1 MTLNQDTCHMTDRC
15 FYVFQFNPV
24 SPLSSSDPSYNSK
37 PSPGDRV
44 HVLVCVLSANST
56 EIKESVLQKMAD
68 IREAAS
74 EMGKSPPSVQ
84 SGPLSTQ
91 RRISVPSPELS
102 NMLITQS

>member
-1 MTLNQDTCHMTDRC
+1 MTDRC
-15 FYVFQFNPV
+15 FYILQFNPV
-24 SPLSSSDPSYNSK
+24 SPLSSSDPSHNAT

-84 SGPLSTQ
+84 FCHLNFHT
-91 RRISVPSPELS
+91 ILK
-102 NMLITQS
+102 L